1 MGNKQKSRM
10 WIFEFVLIVT
20 GVLLVL
26 LPASPMNMPWTN
38 RDSGVFLYTGSR
50 ILNGDLPYMDVWDHK
65 PPFIFYLNA
74 LGLFLGWG
82 SRWGVW
88 FIEFISLLLAAFIG
102 FRLTKKFFGI
112 LPSILSLYLWLF
124 SLCFLIQGG
133 NLTTEYTLPLQ
144 FACIWLAYQSTKDDF
159 LSWRGFLIGILCGI
173 AFLTKQNT
181 IGIGVAII
189 LFLVIDRSN
198 KSEYKKLL
206 QELIIISF
214 GGLSII
220 LLIIIYFG
228 YNNLLPEFW
237 DSAFVYNFHY
247 SSSDIKS
254 NISAIISGLQMLS
267 ETNLTQF
274 AILGWSAGIA
284 ILFFNNKISN
294 ELRSLLTIVLIN
306 LPIELLFV
314 SVSGKTY
321 PHYFMTLLPI
331 FSIFSSLVFWLLFIG
346 ISKIEKTINSQ
357 QFNHLKSGNILW
369 TRVSYS
375 QLIIAICVILAF
387 SLLNI
392 KSYID
397 LVRVYRKPR
406 YASVLT
412 YIDKSTND
420 NDQVLLWGAEATI
433 NYFSDLQSPSRFVY
447 QYPLYTPGYTSK
459 AMIEEFLSDIVQNKP
474 ALIINTKNS
483 KTPFMEF
490 NLTSINIEEDLRYI
504 RSRYSQV
511 ETLGSWVVY
520 EFVDK
525 P

>member
-1 MGNKQKSRM
+1 MCEKQKYKM
-10 WIFEFVLIVT
+10 WIFEYLLIVI

-26 LPASPMNMPWTN
+26 LPTSPMNMPWTY

-50 ILNGDLPYMDVWDHK
+50 ILNGDLPYINIWDHK
-65 PPFIFYLNA
+65 PPVIFYLNA
-74 LGLFLGWG
+74 LGLFLGGG

-102 FRLTKKFFGI
+102 FRLTKKVFGI

-144 FACIWLAYQSTKDDF
+144 FACIWLAYQSAKDDF
-159 LSWRGFLIGILCGI
+159 FSWRGFLIGILSGI

-181 IGIGVAII
+181 IGIDVAII
-189 LFLVIDRSN
+189 LFLVLDRSN
-198 KSEYKKLL
+198 KGEYKKLL
-206 QELIIISF
+206 KELLIILF
-214 GGLSII
+214 GGLSIF

-237 DSAFVYNFHY
+237 NSAFVYNFYY
-247 SSSDIKS
+247 SSSDIKR

-267 ETNLTQF
+267 ATNLTQF
-274 AILGWSAGIA
+274 AIVGWSGGLA
-284 ILFFNNKISN
+284 ILFFNKKISN

-314 SVSGKTY
+314 SISGKTY

-331 FSIFSSLVFWLLFIG
+331 FSFFSSLAFWLLFIG
-346 ISKIEKTINSQ
+346 ISKIDKTISSQ
-357 QFNHLKSGNILW
+357 QIDHPKTGIINGPVGK
-369 TRVSYS
+369 YS

-392 KSYID
+392 KSYLN
-397 LVRVYRKPR
+397 LVGGYRKHR
-406 YASVLT
+406 YTNVLT
-412 YIDKSTND
+412 YIDKSTAD
-420 NDQVLLWGAEATI
+420 NDQVLLWGAETTI
-433 NYFSDLQSPSRFVY
+433 NFFSDRQSPSRFVY

-459 AMIEEFLSDIVQNKP
+459 AMIEEFLSDVVQNKP

-483 KTPFMEF
+483 RTPFMEF
-490 NLTSINIEEDLRYI
+490 DSTSKDIEEGLRYI
-504 RSRYSQV
+504 RSRYSQT
-511 ETLGSWVVY
+511 ETLGSWVFY